1 MGLLIQDKLLR
12 RGIYRIVFNDF
23 SPRCH
28 QNVFMNTFSCEVAS
42 EIRLEKF
49 SGKASESCPV
59 FGKKY
64 FFMGKYS
71 WNLPGKI
78 FRKIPWV
85 MPQNCKIWK
94 KSGKFFR
101 DIPWVMP
108 RFLEKFSGIC
118 LYGLTRFQK
127 RYRSQAKK
135 FWLLM
140 IWCRLFWVVKP
151 HISLHMLIKQK
162 NM

>member
-1 MGLLIQDKLLR
+1 MGLLIQHKLLR

-28 QNVFMNTFSCEVAS
+28 QNVFMNTFSWEVAS

-71 WNLPGKI
+71 WNLPGNS

-85 MPQNCKIWK
+85 TPQNCKIWK
-94 KSGKFFR
+94 KSGKSFR
-101 DIPWVMP
+101 DIPWVTA
-108 RFLEKFSGIC
+108 RFLEIVSGIC
-118 LYGLTRFQK
+118 LYGLR
-127 RYRSQAKK
+127 
-135 FWLLM
+135 
-140 IWCRLFWVVKP
+140 VVYDAYNC
-151 HISLHMLIKQK
+151 SG
-162 NM
+162 NYG

>member
-94 KSGKFFR
+94 KSGKIFR

-118 LYGLTRFQK
+118 LYGLMAQLWSSNSGHKKLNWGSTVTR
-127 RYRSQAKK
+127 
-135 FWLLM
+135 
-140 IWCRLFWVVKP
+140 
-151 HISLHMLIKQK
+151 
-162 NM
+162 N